1 MARNSSRLPARV
13 RITPRPCRC
22 FGAVLASWIMSSWAE
37 AHFARAFEG
46 RLIYTLIVASAVGAV
61 TGSLIAEYV
70 FVLAY

>member
-1 MARNSSRLPARV
+1 
-13 RITPRPCRC
+13 
-22 FGAVLASWIMSSWAE
+22 MSSWAE